1 MLYKIKT
8 KSEIDPIRN
17 KLPEAV
23 ITEALR
29 VADFLDIWYNSLDMD
44 GGYILIA
51 EDIADLDS
59 VKKEY
64 FDYSDTIYEL
74 KDILCNN
81 WVSVLYL
88 VGTEYSVTLITPELP
103 I

>member
-8 KSEIDPIRN
+8 KSEVDTIRN

-29 VADFLDIWYNSLDMD
+29 VADFLDIWYNSIDMD

-51 EDIADLDS
+51 EDITDLNT
-59 VKKEY
+59 VKNEY
-64 FDYSDTIYEL
+64 FDYSDTIY
-74 KDILCNN
+74 
-81 WVSVLYL
+81 
-88 VGTEYSVTLITPELP
+88 
-103 I
+103 